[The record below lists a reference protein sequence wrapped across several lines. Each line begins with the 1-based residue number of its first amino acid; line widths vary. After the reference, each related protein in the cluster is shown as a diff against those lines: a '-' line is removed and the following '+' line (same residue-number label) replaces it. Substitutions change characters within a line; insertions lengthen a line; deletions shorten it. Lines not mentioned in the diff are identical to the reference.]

1 MWPKTKN
8 CFDIKM
14 SDFRMIMEV
23 SYNNMLSTFPYCLLL
38 CGAAGI
44 SVNRPRKNSGL
55 MKWKE
60 KVSCFK
66 LIGK

>member
-8 CFDIKM
+8 CFVLKM

-23 SYNNMLSTFPYCLLL
+23 SYNNMLSTFPYFLLL

-44 SVNRPRKNSGL
+44 SVTRPRKNSGL